1 MIKRSTYK
9 SRNLPVLELLARL
22 EVEYVVW
29 ELRRKIYPERRMKD
43 YYEKGMAMKK
53 ERILDISLRNNIS
66 NLFTDENRR
75 QRAYSE
81 VYGESGFPNF
91 HYKDECLKEMLH
103 NKDITNYYCVGCDV
117 RIEGSKEFGKIFSVD
132 FDKEEII
139 IIFNNNS
146 KQKFLINKI
155 TRIL

>member
-1 MIKRSTYK
+1 MIKRNTYK
-9 SRNLPVLELLARL
+9 SRDLPVLELLARL

-66 NLFTDENRR
+66 NIFVDEKRK
-75 QRAYSE
+75 QRAYFE
-81 VYGESGFPNF
+81 VYGDKGFPNF
-91 HYKDECLKEMLH
+91 HYKDECLKDMLEA
-103 NKDITNYYCVGCDV
+103 KDIANYYCIGSDI
-117 RIEGSKEFGKIFSVD
+117 RIEGLKDFGKIFSVD
-132 FDKEEII
+132 FDKKEII
-139 IIFNNNS
+139 VIFNNNS
-146 KQKFLINKI
+146 KQKFNIDKI